1 MRLPIAATLG
11 LLFYLSSS
19 HALELKSYVNERG
32 ETVFTNVPSACI
44 KNSRLACMQYH
55 PLMAKKQPPADAR
68 PNAAKANTAKNTAQ
82 SSTRP
87 TDNGAKPDISK
98 SALLGL
104 RAAQGLKQLVEAN
117 KILDQ
122 HFPAG
127 SVGGNAAR
135 Y

>member
-1 MRLPIAATLG
+1 MKLPIAATLG
-11 LLFYLSSS
+11 VLFYLPSAN
-19 HALELKSYVNERG
+19 ALEFKSYVNERG
-32 ETVFTNVPSACI
+32 ETVFTNLPSACI

-55 PLMAKKQPPADAR
+55 PLMVNKQPLPDAP
-68 PNAAKANTAKNTAQ
+68 PNTAKANAAKNTAQ
-82 SSTRP
+82 SPARP

-104 RAAQGLKQLVEAN
+104 RAVKGLKQLVEAN

-127 SVGGNAAR
+127 SIGGNSAR